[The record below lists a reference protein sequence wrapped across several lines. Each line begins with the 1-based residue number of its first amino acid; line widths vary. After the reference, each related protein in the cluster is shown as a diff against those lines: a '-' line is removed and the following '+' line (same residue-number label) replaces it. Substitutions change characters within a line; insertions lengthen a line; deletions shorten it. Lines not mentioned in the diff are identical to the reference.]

1 MKRPKNSLHPF
12 VLSIQAFLLAAR
24 SLCSVNPT
32 VPQCRGLSEVGFSRP
47 ESDSPVGGPETF
59 FMCGSAKEGRRQ

>member
-1 MKRPKNSLHPF
+1 
-12 VLSIQAFLLAAR
+12 
-24 SLCSVNPT
+24 